1 MRNPPWWRLAL
12 RQGFTLSEPGNSSL
26 KQLKCLCLMEM
37 KFHADCLSAAKLENE
52 DAMRPKN
59 LNRRLAFDVQMFAR
73 DVRGADK
80 LALQAHVLKFGTGGS
95 AYAFAKEVSGAD
107 IAALQARVLAVGDG
121 SHALNFALNVPG
133 ADIQALQAR
142 VLALGE
148 EWVVLAFARQ
158 VKGADIAALTE
169 RLVELRKHPQP
180 ADKAEAEAVCP
191 APAP

>member
-1 MRNPPWWRLAL
+1 
-12 RQGFTLSEPGNSSL
+12 
-26 KQLKCLCLMEM
+26 
-37 KFHADCLSAAKLENE
+37 
-52 DAMRPKN
+52 
-59 LNRRLAFDVQMFAR
+59 MFAR

-107 IAALQARVLAVGDG
+107 IT
-121 SHALNFALNVPG
+121 
-133 ADIQALQAR
+133 ALQAR

-169 RLVELRKHPQP
+169 RLVELRKHPEP
-180 ADKAEAEAVCP
+180 ADEAEAVCP